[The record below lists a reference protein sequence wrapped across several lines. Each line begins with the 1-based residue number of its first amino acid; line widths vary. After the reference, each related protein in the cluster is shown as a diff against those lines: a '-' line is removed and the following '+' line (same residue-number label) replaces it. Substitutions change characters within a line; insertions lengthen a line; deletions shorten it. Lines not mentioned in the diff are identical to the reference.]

1 MIMRSEQPAWLPQ
14 WVTENL
20 DLIAVI
26 AVCALTAASLGV
38 GVALRPAVSAP
49 PPLSAA
55 PDLTLD
61 FSSQQP
67 QTLTVDTVLMGNGT
81 APTRLEIDADGA
93 FDAGQRTV
101 SWILYV
107 AGFTGYVCTAKA
119 HWVAPQDLGSGD
131 YSFTQTVPVPSLGD
145 NFLVIDLCW
154 SGQSPLTA
162 NSSYLSATLPS
173 VTVPYQTG
181 TLTRTISLSGNGLA
195 AYQLAGAIPPTTAGP
210 LGWSWQD
217 SLGTS
222 IGDRAITPLVIS
234 GTSIVGVQQASNDT
248 FYSGVAF
255 GVGFGG
261 AIALLLALPDL
272 LRKRAERR
280 KAKVGAG
287 AGAAPPDPSTE
298 SPIPSDGSPGAGDS
312 HSAAAGDSVEAT

>member
-1 MIMRSEQPAWLPQ
+1 MIMRWKLPTRLAQ

-20 DLIAVI
+20 DLVAVI
-26 AVCALTAASLGV
+26 AVCALTGASLGV
-38 GVALRPAVSAP
+38 GVAFRPAVSAP
-49 PPLSAA
+49 PPLSPA

-61 FSSQQP
+61 FSSEQP
-67 QTLTVDTVLMGNGT
+67 QTLTVDTVLTGNGN

-93 FDAGQRTV
+93 FGAGQRTV
-101 SWILYV
+101 RWILYV
-107 AGFTGYVCTAKA
+107 EGFTGYVCTVRD
-119 HWVAPQDLGSGD
+119 HWIAPQDLGGGD
-131 YSFTQTVPVPSLGD
+131 YSFTQTSPVPPLGD

-154 SGQSPLTA
+154 PGQSPLTA

-181 TLTRTISLSGNGLA
+181 TLTRTIGLSGNGLA
-195 AYQLAGAIPPTTAGP
+195 AYQLAGAIPPTTARP
-210 LGWSWQD
+210 QGWSWQD

-222 IGDRAITPLVIS
+222 VGDQAISPLVVS
-234 GTSIVGVQQASNDT
+234 GTSIAGVQQASDDT

-280 KAKVGAG
+280 KAKP
-287 AGAAPPDPSTE
+287 GAAPPDPPAE
-298 SPIPSDGSPGAGDS
+298 SLIPSDGSVGAGDS
-312 HSAAAGDSVEAT
+312 HSVAAGDSVEAK